1 MKYYFPGTVLIF
13 ISHTEANMS
22 EYCSR
27 RSFLTTSATLL
38 ALPIG
43 LHLAGCRD
51 SSTPEPVKQK
61 FSDQKFELIDLA
73 LQHEFGA
80 VVQYGNH
87 AGVIA
92 HLQKNSETDTLTNT
106 IQQII
111 NDEVLHAVQ
120 LTQIMKEEGEEPTIA
135 VWPPQTAETTREMI
149 AQDIAAESG
158 AVKLYQQILSFN
170 FNDRVKRKIEKIM
183 QTEKLHHHIFSKLPV
198 GNK

>member
-1 MKYYFPGTVLIF
+1 MPQD
-13 ISHTEANMS
+13 
-22 EYCSR
+22 CSR

-43 LHLAGCRD
+43 VQLAGCRD
-51 SSTPEPVKQK
+51 SSTPEPAKQK

-92 HLQKNSETDTLTNT
+92 HLHKNSETDTFTKT

-111 NDEVLHAVQ
+111 TDEVHHSIQ

-135 VWPPQTAETTREMI
+135 VWPPQTAETTQDMI

-158 AVKLYQQILSFN
+158 AVKLYQQILSQDFD
-170 FNDRVKRKIEKIM
+170 DRVKRIIETIM
-183 QTEKLHHHIFSKLPV
+183 QTEELHHHIFSKLSV
-198 GNK
+198 RRN